1 MRRGNSGPMTISTLA
16 IVNGALALLIVI
28 ALAAVIRLGLRV
40 DRVSNDESRLPAAPT
55 PLDLHDE
62 LAHAA

>member
-1 MRRGNSGPMTISTLA
+1 MTISTLA
-16 IVNGALALLIVI
+16 LVNGLLALLIVL

-40 DRVSNDESRLPAAPT
+40 DRAVNEQSHVPAAPT

-62 LAHAA
+62 LGLAA